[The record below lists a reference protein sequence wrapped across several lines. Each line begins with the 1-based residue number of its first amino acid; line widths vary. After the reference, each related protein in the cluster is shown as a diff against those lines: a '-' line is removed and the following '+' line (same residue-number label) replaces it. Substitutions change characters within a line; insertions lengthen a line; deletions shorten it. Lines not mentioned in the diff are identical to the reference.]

1 MTPDDLRALAD
12 ALAEYAESPDRVSY
26 QAEPI
31 LRAADYL
38 RAQADAQPVAWL
50 RPENRLREEST
61 SQTRFS
67 FGKSRPSIGTWQPL
81 YARPAQAAAKPCWCH
96 KCNEGRLVNGIPFAM
111 TQMIVCPICGNKRC
125 PHASD
130 HALACT
136 ASNDSMAVSAAP
148 KAEPCVGNDPT
159 CPCQDGDACHYR
171 DADGIKAWPAPQ
183 TERTCTCAPE
193 DNPPIP
199 CARKYAFT
207 ACMQAQA
214 EPKLGELMLEQR
226 RSRVVAGA
234 YPDGNPNAGAMMAQT
249 SQAEPID
256 PHMIAAEDR
265 FPDDDGPVI
274 LGEPDVLTPD
284 DVRRVT
290 RRAEPKRPQTCLWSR
305 SDDDTDVWE
314 TACGNAFTINEGG
327 APADNEMTFCCFCG
341 RELKGEI
348 GDSDAE

>member
-1 MTPDDLRALAD
+1 MKFRKKPVVIEAYQLPSAGEDVPHSFYEWVDEVGFSQWESDHDEGLLIKTLEGVMRADPCDWIIKGVAGEFYPCKPDIFAATYEPVSDDAPSAPQADIGRLRECAQRLVDGARWGLAGALSPSSKAREIPSSAWSDVKSRHLASLRD
-12 ALAEYAESPDRVSY
+12 ALAAP
-26 QAEPI
+26 Q
-31 LRAADYL
+31 
-38 RAQADAQPVAWL
+38 
-50 RPENRLREEST
+50 
-61 SQTRFS
+61 
-67 FGKSRPSIGTWQPL
+67 
-81 YARPAQAAAKPCWCH
+81 PCWCH
-96 KCNEGRLVNGIPFAM
+96 KCNEGRLVNGIPFAA

-136 ASNDSMAVSAAP
+136 ASNDPIAVPAAP
-148 KAEPCVGNDPT
+148 K
-159 CPCQDGDACHYR
+159 
-171 DADGIKAWPAPQ
+171 
-183 TERTCTCAPE
+183 
-193 DNPPIP
+193 
-199 CARKYAFT
+199 
-207 ACMQAQA
+207 
-214 EPKLGELMLEQR
+214 
-226 RSRVVAGA
+226 
-234 YPDGNPNAGAMMAQT
+234 
-249 SQAEPID
+249 AEPID

-314 TACGNAFTINEGG
+314 TACGNAFTINEGS
-327 APADNEMTFCCFCG
+327 PADNEMVFCCYCG